1 MLKVKSTLIA
11 ALLVAS
17 SFAAPS
23 AFAISSWTV
32 GGSGSG
38 SATISGPTTATVLGN
53 PVPCTASFT
62 LTVTSGT
69 AKVTAASFSGS
80 SACTAITSV
89 LPWTVS
95 APTAISG
102 STSVNLTISSIN
114 VKISG
119 QTCTGSASGT
129 LTNAN
134 PNNGGTNTFTFTGTL
149 GACTV
154 KSNPSLTS
162 NAAIGTI

>member
-1 MLKVKSTLIA
+1 MLKVKSTLCA

-23 AFAISSWTV
+23 AFAISSWTIN
-32 GGSGSG
+32 GSGTG
-38 SATISGPTTATVLGN
+38 SATVSGPTTATVLGN

-62 LTVTSGT
+62 LSVNSGS
-69 AKVTAASFSGS
+69 AKVTSASFSGS

-95 APTAISG
+95 APSAIAG
-102 STSVNLTISSIN
+102 STSVNLTITGIN

-134 PNNGGTNTFTFTGTL
+134 PNNGGSNSLTFSGSL

-162 NAAIGTI
+162 SGIGTI

>member
-23 AFAISSWTV
+23 AFAISSWTIN
-32 GGSGSG
+32 GSGSG
-38 SATISGPTTATVLGN
+38 SATVSGPTTATVLGN

-62 LTVTSGT
+62 LTVTGGT

-95 APTAISG
+95 APTAGSG
-102 STSVNLTISSIN
+102 TSVNLTISSIN

-119 QTCTGSASGT
+119 QTCTGSATGT

-134 PNNGGTNTFTFTGTL
+134 PNNGGSNTFTFTGSL

-162 NAAIGTI
+162 SGIGTI